1 MYQNAEYYFDSKN
14 NTMQSY
20 DDFNK
25 SRSTVPERAFSDEID
40 NYVIEIYSRVVDF
53 DDTKAE
59 VLIRFL
65 KKD

>member
-1 MYQNAEYYFDSKN
+1 
-14 NTMQSY
+14 MQSY

-25 SRSTVPERAFSDEID
+25 SRSTVPGRAFSDEID